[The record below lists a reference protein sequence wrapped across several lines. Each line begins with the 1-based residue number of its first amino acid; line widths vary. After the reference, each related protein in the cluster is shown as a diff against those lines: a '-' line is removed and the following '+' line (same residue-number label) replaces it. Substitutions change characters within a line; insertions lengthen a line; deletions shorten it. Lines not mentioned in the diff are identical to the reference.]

1 MYQKKQPR
9 TPTSPRDSALRNKQI
24 VLPIRRPPAERS
36 SAAPPA
42 AEAVTANPAAAVPA
56 EAGNSERS
64 GYKITPRRVF
74 ALLMALVLLL
84 SLCACAQKM
93 QTEHDEPK
101 MNTAGKI
108 IAAAEPDGISDTA
121 GWVQQRHKRR
131 TSMVSLSAVYFLKC
145 RSCITY
151 YISMRRASMISL
163 VQEENTMPENTR
175 TIIIR
180 SQIRAGETCRLA

>member
-1 MYQKKQPR
+1 MM
-9 TPTSPRDSALRNKQI
+9 
-24 VLPIRRPPAERS
+24 
-36 SAAPPA
+36 AP
-42 AEAVTANPAAAVPA
+42 
-56 EAGNSERS
+56 
-64 GYKITPRRVF
+64 
-74 ALLMALVLLL
+74 VLLL

-93 QTEHDEPK
+93 QTEPDEPK
-101 MNTAGKI
+101 MNTASKI

-145 RSCITY
+145 RSCITH

>member
-1 MYQKKQPR
+1 M
-9 TPTSPRDSALRNKQI
+9 
-24 VLPIRRPPAERS
+24 
-36 SAAPPA
+36 
-42 AEAVTANPAAAVPA
+42 
-56 EAGNSERS
+56 
-64 GYKITPRRVF
+64 KITPRRVF
-74 ALLMALVLLL
+74 ALLMAPVLLL

-93 QTEHDEPK
+93 QTEPDEPK
-101 MNTAGKI
+101 MNTASKI